1 MHVKKFVAWYLP
13 EILSAIITIVIASA
27 LWFSNILKPFYP
39 IDPPVWMIVITVLA
53 TLLISGVAYV
63 VILFIVESIFNT
75 FVATHK
81 IHTITRKVISKDT
94 EDTTYYYNTCSIL
107 FPLTDTNYYIY
118 VNIDGSEE
126 ELWVEEETYK
136 RIKKGDVV
144 EIEVDDMYRFGI
156 YVSTSYYFVQKV
168 AKKK

>member
-1 MHVKKFVAWYLP
+1 MKKFVAWHLP

-39 IDPPVWMIVITVLA
+39 IDHPVWMIVITVLA

-63 VILFIVESIFNT
+63 IILFIVESIFNT

-81 IHTITRKVISKDT
+81 THTITRKVISKDA
-94 EDTTYYYNTCSIL
+94 EDTTYYYNAGSIL
-107 FPLTDTNYYIY
+107 FPLIDTDYYIY

-126 ELWVEEETYK
+126 ELCVEEETYK
-136 RIKKGDVV
+136 RIKKGDTV

-156 YVSTSYYFVQKV
+156 YVSTSYYFAQKV